1 MIIPPPFHL
10 VRLLALA
17 LLARQANAL
26 DWAGHVT
33 IAPQDGAIEA
43 TDDVWINVESA
54 PSGGATGARGG
65 YCLGD
70 GSNWS
75 SAEMKANER
84 LGRHDWW

>member
-1 MIIPPPFHL
+1 MIIPAQFRL
-10 VRLLALA
+10 VLRLALA

-54 PSGGATGARGG
+54 PSGGAPGRRALALRSETRRIFHADWRPRRNRG
-65 YCLGD
+65 
-70 GSNWS
+70 
-75 SAEMKANER
+75 R
-84 LGRHDWW
+84 